1 MKSMSFKNL
10 VLFVNVM
17 FYVHC
22 LISVFCVQVWYGI
35 NKYDGDDA
43 VWRGLEKTVKT
54 YSAWGS
60 FWFATVGAFWPD
72 TAV

>member
-1 MKSMSFKNL
+1 MKSVSFKNL

-35 NKYDGDDA
+35 NKYDGDDDA
-43 VWRGLEKTVKT
+43 V
-54 YSAWGS
+54 
-60 FWFATVGAFWPD
+60 
-72 TAV
+72 